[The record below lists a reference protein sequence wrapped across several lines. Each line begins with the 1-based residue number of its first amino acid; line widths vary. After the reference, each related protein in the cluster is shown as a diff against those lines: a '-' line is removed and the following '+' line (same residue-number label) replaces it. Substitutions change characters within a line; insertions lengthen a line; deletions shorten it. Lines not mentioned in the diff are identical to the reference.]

1 MGRVLLLVYDFLNQN
16 RVIKSSMEEHGWAY
30 YIKLLWKRASPKLE
44 IYYTITP
51 DLYISYKRAI
61 TYALVSVRGMRVHV
75 VSNFNTTTF
84 RWVWTKWCLLS
95 IPRKARIVF
104 IIFFALNYFQ
114 EGNGSQLGGGGVSRL
129 VRNKYTLEKHLWN
142 E

>member
-44 IYYTITP
+44 FNYTITP

-104 IIFFALNYFQ
+104 IIFFCVKLFS
-114 EGNGSQLGGGGVSRL
+114 GRKWLTTWGGGVSRL

-142 E
+142 A

>member
-16 RVIKSSMEEHGWAY
+16 REIKSSMEEHGWAY

-44 IYYTITP
+44 FNYTITP

-114 EGNGSQLGGGGVSRL
+114 EGNGSQLGGGVSKL

-142 E
+142 A